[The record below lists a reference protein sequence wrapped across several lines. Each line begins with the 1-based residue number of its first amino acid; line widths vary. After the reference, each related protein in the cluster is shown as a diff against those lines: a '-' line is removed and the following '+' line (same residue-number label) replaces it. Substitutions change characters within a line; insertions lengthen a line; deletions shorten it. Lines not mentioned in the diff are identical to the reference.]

1 MATDRCL
8 ERGDAQFRL
17 LLMMIQQA
25 MAVANGIIESLSQEL
40 TIGKVIDCQANVA
53 LPRVVLIV
61 RQQIGTHMSFCGWSA
76 RQREQVDRGLRE
88 LADTTEVAW
97 KATMGA
103 VHAILLH

>member
-8 ERGDAQFRL
+8 ERAEVQFQL
-17 LLMMIQQA
+17 VLMMIQQA
-25 MAVANGIIESLSQEL
+25 MAVANAIIESLSQEL
-40 TIGKVIDCQANVA
+40 TIGKVINCQANVA
-53 LPRVVLIV
+53 LPRVVLVV
-61 RQQIGTHMSFCGWSA
+61 RQQIRTHMLFCGWSA
-76 RQREQVDRGLRE
+76 RQREQVDRRLRE